1 MPDEVIAAI
10 IALAGV
16 ILSVGISLMVSLLT
30 RRYNYNQ
37 LFAETVSKNR
47 MEWINVWRESVSTFL
62 AIAEVLH
69 KCKVVGTSVST
80 ESANKANCNTCDICE
95 LKKEML
101 KARETI
107 TTRLNMTEELH
118 CLMFAAIKGL
128 DYSSKNTE
136 FPAQCEYIEELTRQI
151 LKPEWERVKTEARGK
166 NQKKEN

>member
-1 MPDEVIAAI
+1 MASDKIIAAI

-16 ILSVGISLMVSLLT
+16 VLSVGISLMVSLLT

-69 KCKVVGTSVST
+69 EC
-80 ESANKANCNTCDICE
+80 KANEKCSCVNTNCNICE

-101 KARETI
+101 KVREMI

-118 CLMFAAIKGL
+118 CLMFAAVKGL
-128 DYSSKNTE
+128 DYSSDNTE

-166 NQKKEN
+166 NCTKEN

>member
-62 AIAEVLH
+62 AIAEILH
-69 KCKVVGTSVST
+69 ECNTKGKGINACTT
-80 ESANKANCNTCDICE
+80 TNCNTCE
-95 LKKEML
+95 LQKEML
-101 KARETI
+101 KAREMI

-118 CLMFAAIKGL
+118 CLMFAAVKGL
-128 DYSSKNTE
+128 DYSSDNTE

>member
-16 ILSVGISLMVSLLT
+16 VLSVGISLMVSLLT

-69 KCKVVGTSVST
+69 ECKAAGTSTSA
-80 ESANKANCNTCDICE
+80 ESANKVNCNTCDICE

-101 KARETI
+101 KASVGENCTYQFI
-107 TTRLNMTEELH
+107 DNSYDGKACENKTGT
-118 CLMFAAIKGL
+118 L
-128 DYSSKNTE
+128 DSE
-136 FPAQCEYIEELTRQI
+136 WIEMI
-151 LKPEWERVKTEARGK
+151 F
-166 NQKKEN
+166 